1 MGPVLK
7 VRGGHG
13 HGTAQASK
21 GALAYADG
29 ALELRIADS
38 FVSIRINGKVRQR
51 AQTPSARSRPSCDG
65 AV

>member
-1 MGPVLK
+1 VGPLLR
-7 VRGGHG
+7 VRGGNG
-13 HGTAQASK
+13 HGTEQAIK

-29 ALELRIADS
+29 ALKLRIADS
-38 FVSIRINGKVRQR
+38 FVSIRINGQVRQR